1 MGSTSGSRTNF
12 TTVCATRSAMVGIPK
27 GRIPPLA
34 FGISTRRTGG
44 AKYDPDDIRFQTLK
58 RLLFRSFS
66 KAAMETPS
74 TPAAPRF
81 SFTCSQASQTRR
93 LEMSY
98 GFASDIG
105 SSRRRLADFFGWKIG
120 SLRSARVTRPRRYYE
135 PVRPCATHRYSA
147 FGGAATSGLSLG
159 IAAQVP
165 TFRTRACHRDPA
177 ASIPVAARPVGRLP
191 PGLVPKEGRAFGF
204 DNFLNGFRYVIG
216 GSLTFAFP
224 IHT

>member
-1 MGSTSGSRTNF
+1 
-12 TTVCATRSAMVGIPK
+12 
-27 GRIPPLA
+27 
-34 FGISTRRTGG
+34 
-44 AKYDPDDIRFQTLK
+44 
-58 RLLFRSFS
+58 
-66 KAAMETPS
+66 
-74 TPAAPRF
+74 
-81 SFTCSQASQTRR
+81 

-98 GFASDIG
+98 GFASGIG

-120 SLRSARVTRPRRYYE
+120 SLRSVQVTGSHRYYE
-135 PVRPCATHRYSA
+135 PVRPCAAHRYSA
-147 FGGAATSGLSLG
+147 FGGAAASGVSLG

-165 TFRTRACHRDPA
+165 TFRTRACHRDRA

-204 DNFLNGFRYVIG
+204 DNIWNGFRHVIG